1 MELISIIV
9 PIYKA
14 EAYLDKCIQSIAQQT
29 YKNIEIILVD
39 DESPDKCPEICD
51 KWAAKDNRVIVIHK
65 PNGGVSSS
73 RNTGLARATG
83 EYIAMVDS
91 DDYISENMIERLYTA
106 LKNNDADL
114 SLCDF
119 DKGKEENYIF
129 DNTTAE
135 NEIIDAKTA
144 LERSYIDSHK
154 ALQYIAPWGK
164 LYKKSLF
171 DNLEYP
177 NGKIF
182 EDIYI
187 THQILCRCNK
197 IVVIDSIMTYYF
209 QHSDSIMN
217 KKFHIGKLD
226 YLDASKSRIE
236 FFKNNNFTELSEI
249 AYDEYLHS
257 LIWEYSRT
265 RDILHDRFAKKAIIK
280 RFREIYVKGYESK
293 RYPDE
298 NRKFLR
304 IFCLNPEIIVLY
316 WRIDGKFKK

>member
-73 RNTGLARATG
+73 RNTGLARTNG

-91 DDYISENMIERLYTA
+91 DDYISENMIERLYIA